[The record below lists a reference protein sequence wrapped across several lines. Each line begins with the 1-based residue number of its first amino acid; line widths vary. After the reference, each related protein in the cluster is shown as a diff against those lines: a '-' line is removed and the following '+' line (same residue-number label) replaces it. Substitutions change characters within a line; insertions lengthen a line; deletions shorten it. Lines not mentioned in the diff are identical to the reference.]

1 MIWPIIIA
9 VAFLLLIAFAAKLT
23 RSGGRL
29 AHAAPYALKPALFSP
44 AERSFLGVLEQA
56 IGNHYRIYGKVR
68 IADVIEAKSGLSAS
82 NRQKAFNRIS
92 AKHFDFLLCNRDDL
106 TVTCAIELD
115 DKSHRKQSQQQR
127 DAFVVDLC
135 STVGLPLV
143 RVTAKRAYTVPELR
157 TQILDATQKRLEPTL
172 SADAAY

>member
-9 VAFLLLIAFAAKLT
+9 VAFLLLIAFTARLR
-23 RSGGRL
+23 RSSGSFP
-29 AHAAPYALKPALFSP
+29 HAPPYALKPALFSP

-56 IGNHYRIYGKVR
+56 IGNHYQIFGKVR
-68 IADVIEAKSGLSAS
+68 IADVVETKSGLSAS
-82 NRQKAFNRIS
+82 NRQKAFNRIN

-106 TVTCAIELD
+106 TITCAIELD
-115 DKSHRKQSQQQR
+115 DKSHRKPSRQQR

-143 RVTAKRAYTVPELR
+143 RVTARRTYTVPELR
-157 TQILDATQKRLEPTL
+157 TRILDATQKRLEPTL